1 MSEPQGYHPLED
13 MSPEELSGASRG
25 IEEALLNDT
34 LEDVSLEELTEAL
47 RGIEV
52 GEVPE
57 DLKPRLTDE
66 VAIRV
71 IPEKGVI
78 GMDLLLEE
86 AKGKLK
92 LSEATKRSMAARE
105 YRAREA
111 EKQRLREVKK
121 RKKRLRQKKHQAAK
135 MKRLKPIVSKEY
147 RMAKYGDDPRAS
159 YEMAKKMHELNFDDW
174 ELSYEDWRDHI
185 WPVLSKNYVYI
196 RRWSSDRPM
205 TLDNVWLQDRLNC
218 KSEGEGPGVPRRKPR
233 PQGVLFDGMELK
245 MKELGMMVD

>member
-1 MSEPQGYHPLED
+1 MGEVGSVGSDLD
-13 MSPEELSGASRG
+13 M
-25 IEEALLNDT
+25 T
-34 LEDVSLEELTEAL
+34 LEELTEAL
-47 RGIEV
+47 RGIGL

-57 DLKPRLTDE
+57 DLQPRLTDE
-66 VAIRV
+66 VEV
-71 IPEKGVI
+71 VLHPEKGVL

-105 YRAREA
+105 YRKREA
-111 EKQRLREVKK
+111 EKQRLREEKK

-135 MKRLKPIVSKEY
+135 MKRLKEANSKAY
-147 RMAKYGDDPRAS
+147 RLAKYGDDPRAS
-159 YEMAKKMHELNFDDW
+159 YEQVKFNYGLNHSDW
-174 ELSYEDWRDHI
+174 ELSYEDWLEHV
-185 WPVLSKNYVYI
+185 WPVFSKNYVYI

-205 TLDNVWLQDRLNC
+205 TLDNLWLQDRLNC